1 MILPDVNVLIYS
13 FRPDSRRHGEFR
25 IWLQQIV
32 DGPGA
37 YGVSPQVL
45 ASLVRITT
53 NRKAYA
59 TPSTLD
65 EALAFCEAMLDPRH
79 ATVIQPGERHWDI
92 YRDLCRSSG
101 VTGTSHRTP
110 GSPPLPSSTDASGSL
125 PTRTTISSRAC
136 AGDVRSSSATPLGP
150 RPATAL

>member
-59 TPSTLD
+59 TPSSLD

-92 YRDLCRSSG
+92 YRDLCRSAG
-101 VTGTSHRTP
+101 VTGHLTQGAWFAALAIEH
-110 GSPPLPSSTDASGSL
+110 GCEWVSTDAHYDLFPGL
-125 PTRTTISSRAC
+125 RWR
-136 AGDVRSSSATPLGP
+136 
-150 RPATAL
+150 RPFE

>member
-59 TPSTLD
+59 TPSSLD

-101 VTGTSHRTP
+101 VTGHLTQDAWFAALAIEH
-110 GSPPLPSSTDASGSL
+110 GCEWVSTDAHYALFPGL
-125 PTRTTISSRAC
+125 RWR
-136 AGDVRSSSATPLGP
+136 
-150 RPATAL
+150 RPFE